1 MKKSLLALAV
11 LGAFAGAAS
20 AQSSVTLYGV
30 ADANITA
37 AKGGGERLWSLGSGG
52 LNGSRF
58 GLRGSEDLG
67 GGFKANFALENGY
80 NIDTGATAQ
89 GSPNPTLTG
98 APGAGSRLFG
108 RQAWVGVGGSFGEI
122 RLGRQYTPIGALTD
136 ELGPLGTKGA
146 DLFAVGQAAQSV
158 ASLPA
163 GVTDVAGG
171 GQSTGNR
178 VYRTDNAINY
188 LSPNIAG
195 LTINA
200 QYSFQYDGNELNKPN
215 NKVGRQFGINVL
227 YKGGPFQGGLAYH
240 QFDDASFALAGDQ
253 EAKGY
258 LAYVGFTFGGIT
270 IKGAYDR
277 MDLNTAKDR
286 QTYGLAVEAPLG
298 PVNLAVGLAQAK
310 DSTAL
315 ANREDDALLANVQV
329 VYELSKRTAL
339 YTFYTHVKND
349 DQSSLGFNGPSNDKN
364 SNQFQLGI
372 RHRF

>member
-67 GGFKANFALENGY
+67 GGLKANFVLENGY
-80 NIDTGATAQ
+80 SIDTGAQLQTGTSTAT
-89 GSPNPTLTG
+89 SSTAAG
-98 APGAGSRLFG
+98 ARLFG
-108 RQAWVGVGGSFGEI
+108 RAAWVGLGGSFGEV

-146 DLFAVGQAAQSV
+146 DLFAVAGSV
-158 ASLPA
+158 
-163 GVTDVAGG
+163 
-171 GQSTGNR
+171 GNAR
-178 VYRTDNAINY
+178 YRSDNAINY

-200 QYSFQYDGNELNKPN
+200 QYSFQFDGAEQNKPN
-215 NKVGRQFGINVL
+215 EKSGRQYGINAL
-227 YKGGPFQGGLAYH
+227 YKGGPFQGGLAY
-240 QFDDASFALAGDQ
+240 FKMEDTALATVGNQDQ
-253 EAKGY
+253 QAY
-258 LAYVGFTFGGIT
+258 LVYGGLTFGGFT
-270 IKGAYDR
+270 TKLAYEQTDI
-277 MDLNTAKDR
+277 NAAKDR
-286 QTYGLAVEAPLG
+286 KIWGVTFEAPLG
-298 PVNLAVGLAQAK
+298 PVNLAVGLAQSK
-310 DSTAL
+310 DTTFASGVD
-315 ANREDDALLANVQV
+315 DDANLATVQV

-339 YTFYTHVKND
+339 YTFYTHVDND
-349 DQSSLGFNGPSNDKN
+349 TATALGFNGPTVNKN